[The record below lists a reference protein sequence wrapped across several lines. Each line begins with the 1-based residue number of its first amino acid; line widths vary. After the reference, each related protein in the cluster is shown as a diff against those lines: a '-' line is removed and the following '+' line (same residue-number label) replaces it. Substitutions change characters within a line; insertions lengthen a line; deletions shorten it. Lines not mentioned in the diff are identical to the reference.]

1 MDAVVLASGGL
12 DSAVTAAIARRD
24 GCVLHF
30 LTVSYGQRHE
40 IEVERA
46 KLVGKALGAQSH
58 LVLQVDLRAI
68 GGSALTGTQQVPRD
82 RTHTERG
89 EGIPITYVPAR
100 NTIFL
105 SLALAQAEA
114 LGASAIYFGANV
126 LDYSGYPDCRPDY
139 VRAFEEVARLGTKL
153 GREGKAVEV
162 RAPLIQMAKAEIIQ
176 TGAALHVPFHL
187 THSCYDP
194 LPEGEACGHCD
205 SCLIRR
211 EGFRAAGLE
220 DPIVYAKT

>member
-1 MDAVVLASGGL
+1 MALPYLLAYTMGS
-12 DSAVTAAIARRD
+12 SKPAARNPSRRI
-24 GCVLHF
+24 
-30 LTVSYGQRHE
+30 R
-40 IEVERA
+40 
-46 KLVGKALGAQSH
+46 
-58 LVLQVDLRAI
+58 
-68 GGSALTGTQQVPRD
+68 QQVPRD

-162 RAPLIQMAKAEIIQ
+162 RAPLIQMARRS
-176 TGAALHVPFHL
+176 
-187 THSCYDP
+187 SCI
-194 LPEGEACGHCD
+194 
-205 SCLIRR
+205 S
-211 EGFRAAGLE
+211 
-220 DPIVYAKT
+220 